1 MFLNGCC
8 SLEYRVNVTHTF
20 FAYKYLFGSS
30 WKCADVRLIT
40 VTQAVS
46 PQGSGA
52 SISANWWAGSLRSA
66 RPESTP
72 SCDPGQ
78 CLHMK
83 VNNMLRIIQFSI
95 VFQIVLLSLL
105 GMHLLNSANYNE
117 MKKRPNT

>member
-1 MFLNGCC
+1 M
-8 SLEYRVNVTHTF
+8 
-20 FAYKYLFGSS
+20 
-30 WKCADVRLIT
+30 
-40 VTQAVS
+40 S

-95 VFQIVLLSLL
+95 VFQIVLLNLL

-117 MKKRPNT
+117 MKKKTPQYLKKTLLENSHLKQFQQKGFNNLRLF